1 MKARAKRH
9 FVRTPIATLAISA
22 LLCAC
27 TEQAPVTM
35 EEAKRVSIRARVGSV
50 DFNVPVTFHSWEYRA
65 TGQWPRPFRTRQKVD
80 YLRFNALL
88 PDMEP
93 YTEDNAAEYN
103 RPGWGNR
110 VQISMTNRKKV
121 DWEHYFRMVGP
132 RLRQTTEP
140 PELPGMI
147 HYLDTARKHDI
158 YLSHD
163 HPTSD
168 LVEVDC
174 DRPAPGMFPDCQVMT
189 RYRNGEFHL
198 EYAFA
203 REHVTEWREIDRKVK
218 ALLDRFADAAR
229 ERP

>member
-1 MKARAKRH
+1 M
-9 FVRTPIATLAISA
+9 

-27 TEQAPVTM
+27 TERAPVTM
-35 EEAKRVSIRARVGSV
+35 EEAMNMSYRVRIGNV
-50 DFNVPVTFHSWEYRA
+50 DFDMPVNFNSWDYRA
-65 TGQWPRPFRTRQKVD
+65 TGQWSRPSRVRERVD

-88 PDMEP
+88 SDMAP

-103 RPGWGNR
+103 RPGWGSR
-110 VQISMTNRKKV
+110 VQISMTDREKV
-121 DWEHYFRMVGP
+121 DWVYYFNMVGP

-140 PELPGMI
+140 PDLPGMI
-147 HYLDTARKHDI
+147 HYVEVDTGDDV

-163 HPTSD
+163 HPTSN
-168 LVEVDC
+168 LVRVDC
-174 DRPAPGMFPDCQVMT
+174 RYAGAVPFPSCKVTT

-203 REHVTEWREIDRKVK
+203 REHIGDWREIDRKVK

-229 ERP
+229 QHP